1 MMATM
6 KTKRELAAT
15 EDAGWKT
22 MLDLVESLT
31 PRQVE
36 QEGYYPEG
44 WSVKDMLA
52 HIGNWQAEAGLVLQ
66 QIRLGTFRDD
76 PVDVD
81 AMNQRFFEANKDL
94 PLPVVRA
101 ESWSARIRML
111 TEWNA
116 LPEVTSKAEEW
127 FAESGPDHYEEHM
140 DRLRDWV
147 AELKER

>member
-1 MMATM
+1 MRARAQAAMMATM

-31 PRQVE
+31 PHQVE
-36 QEGYYPEG
+36 QEGYYP
-44 WSVKDMLA
+44 
-52 HIGNWQAEAGLVLQ
+52 
-66 QIRLGTFRDD
+66 
-76 PVDVD
+76 
-81 AMNQRFFEANKDL
+81 
-94 PLPVVRA
+94 

-147 AELKER
+147 AQL